1 MLHYSFHWEKDGDGG
16 LVRNSVRKG
25 SNNFKQHLLS
35 QLCGCLIQA
44 LDIYML
50 FCNKESHN
58 KEMKRIIEISV
69 FFKAGSNFPWFH
81 SFMKKKNNNFGT
93 HSVLTE
99 LETCQVWRS
108 FTLWY
113 YARPKTGVIMVYSRR
128 LVGLNYLNGRC
139 ILVSLLTIYICITQW
154 LAMLLSLF
162 DYKLTSQGIGL
173 GGKEGWVYKAFMWG
187 GPTKILELI
196 SMDVGKRQ

>member
-1 MLHYSFHWEKDGDGG
+1 MVMGG
-16 LVRNSVRKG
+16 LCATAFEREATIL
-25 SNNFKQHLLS
+25 SNTCYHSCVVVWSKLSIFTCYSAIKKAIIKKWRESLKFQSSSKQEAISLDFTLS
-35 QLCGCLIQA
+35 
-44 LDIYML
+44 
-50 FCNKESHN
+50 
-58 KEMKRIIEISV
+58 
-69 FFKAGSNFPWFH
+69 W
-81 SFMKKKNNNFGT
+81 KKNNNFGT

-173 GGKEGWVYKAFMWG
+173 GGKEDWVYKAFMWG
-187 GPTKILELI
+187 GPTKILEYPWML
-196 SMDVGKRQ
+196 VRANRECLCTE